1 MVSIKRKY
9 FLIALLSVSIN
20 VFAQYDAHFSHYWAV
35 ENLYNPAAMN
45 KNSQLNITGSYAMQ
59 MAGYTRAPGSMYFG
73 ANTVLPFD
81 RARHSGAVIL
91 MNENI
96 GLFSHKRL
104 LVNYA
109 YKVKIGKGWLN
120 IGAQGGVMSEGFD
133 NSELEL
139 IDKNDPAFPTS
150 GQEGSGADIGA
161 GLYYY
166 NRGYYIG
173 LAATHLNSPRIYYS
187 KDGNKSAYLDIKPAF
202 YSMGGCNIQ
211 LNNPLLSL
219 QPCFM
224 VATDTD
230 YTRIDLTLRGRY
242 EYESATFSG
251 GLTYSTGTSVTVLLG
266 GKYKQVTIGYA
277 YELFTS
283 GVGAINGSHDL
294 VVSYSMDVDF
304 FKKGKN
310 VHKSVRF
317 L

>member
-1 MVSIKRKY
+1 MNSTKRKY

-81 RARHSGAVIL
+81 HARHSGGLIM

-96 GLFSHKRL
+96 GLFTHKRL
-104 LVNYA
+104 LANYA

-120 IGAQGGVMSEGFD
+120 LGIQGGVISEGFRY
-133 NSELEL
+133 NKLVL
-139 IDKNDPAFPTS
+139 IDKNDPAFPAS
-150 GQEGSGADIGA
+150 GDDGSGGELGA
-161 GLYYY
+161 GAYYY
-166 NRGYYIG
+166 NSGYYIG
-173 LAATHLNSPRIYYS
+173 ISAIHINSPRIYYS
-187 KDGNKSAYLDIKPAF
+187 KDSGKSAYLDIKPAF

-230 YTRIDLTLRGRY
+230 YTRIDLTLRGSY

-251 GLTYSTGTSVTVLLG
+251 GLTYSPGTSVTVLLG

-294 VVSYSMDVDF
+294 LVSYSMDVDF